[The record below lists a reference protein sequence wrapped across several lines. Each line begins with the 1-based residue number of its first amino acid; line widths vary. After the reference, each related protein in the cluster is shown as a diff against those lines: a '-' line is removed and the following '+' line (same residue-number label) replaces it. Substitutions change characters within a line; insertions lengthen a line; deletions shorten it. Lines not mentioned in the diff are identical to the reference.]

1 MTSLLAQPIT
11 AASSGATAYTAP
23 GVFPTSLYESYYND
37 ATATSAEPQ
46 PVISD
51 PVTHKIY
58 PYWLTNPETVPGNDT
73 WEAHPL
79 PSPAA
84 PDQLIDIAYNQILS
98 IANNSVFGNDTCSR
112 CLAALEI
119 VKFVAL
125 TAPEQGS
132 NLVVR
137 VCEYFNFSNTGDC
150 GGYYGQYSL
159 GPDIMQALAL
169 ADVGGYD
176 GLAACAYLIGACPYP
191 AASPLNLTN
200 WFAKPKPNPLP
211 PPKQPTGEKLKVLHL
226 SDLHIDP
233 RYMIGAEANCT
244 YGYCCRAN
252 SVLEPDWTSRSAPR
266 YGSFLCDSPY
276 PLITATFQAIP
287 VLAGTENSSF
297 NFSIYTGDL
306 VSHDLLNELSR
317 EYTVYTE
324 TVLYDLM
331 KRMIN
336 TGPVYAV
343 PGNHDTY
350 QSGQNSPYN
359 IGNGH
364 EDQFDWDYEHLAD
377 LWELEEWI
385 SPEAAQQARKN
396 YAAYSVQRQDG
407 LRIVTLNTD
416 FWFQPNVFNYFN
428 LSSSDNSGMLRWLTD
443 ELQDAEDAEERVWIL
458 GHVPSG
464 WDDTDPIANPTNL
477 FYQIVDRYS
486 PHVIAG
492 KSKKRIH
499 EESKA
504 DSVLGIFFG
513 HTHMDMLT
521 VYYTNNATVL
531 SADTAQTVAWIGPS
545 VVPVTNYNVGFR
557 VYEVDSGTFEVLD
570 SYTYY
575 ADVNTFPDL
584 DGQTEFGP
592 TFELE
597 YSAREAYGATIQWG
611 ANDPLNATWWHLVTE
626 AMETNSTLV
635 QMFSNYQ
642 YKSSI
647 RYPPC
652 TGICI
657 PNKICSIRSG
667 SASLYLQNCA

>member
-11 AASSGATAYTAP
+11 AASSGATTYTAP

-37 ATATSAEPQ
+37 ATATSVEPQ

-51 PVTHKIY
+51 PVT
-58 PYWLTNPETVPGNDT
+58 NDT

-211 PPKQPTGEKLKVLHL
+211 PPKQPTGERLKVLHL

-244 YGYCCRAN
+244 
-252 SVLEPDWTSRSAPR
+252 
-266 YGSFLCDSPY
+266 DSPY

-635 QMFSNYQ
+635 QVNRIHVPLLNF
-642 YKSSI
+642 
-647 RYPPC
+647 
-652 TGICI
+652 
-657 PNKICSIRSG
+657 
-667 SASLYLQNCA
+667 